1 MSPRRRPGASTTV
14 GWCPIAPKEK
24 RRAQSPAMALPE
36 DDLPAPPKPLALPVR
51 WLLKGFAILC
61 LALGIMGV
69 FLPGLPSTVFILM
82 AAWAAARSS
91 PPLYRWLWNH
101 RLFGPMLRDWSR
113 GGRVSRR
120 SKWAA
125 TLMMTASAAIL
136 LLTHAPRWAV
146 ALACLCMAGVLAWL
160 WRRPEPT
167 RTTPR

>member
-14 GWCPIAPKEK
+14 RWCPIAPKEK

-160 WRRPEPT
+160 WRRPEPI